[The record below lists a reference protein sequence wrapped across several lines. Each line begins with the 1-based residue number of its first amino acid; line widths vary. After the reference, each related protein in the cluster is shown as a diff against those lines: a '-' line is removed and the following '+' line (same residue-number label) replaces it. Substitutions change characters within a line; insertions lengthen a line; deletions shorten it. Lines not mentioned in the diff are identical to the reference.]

1 MFFRAKNLLPVAE
14 NISLCGKPQHSNL
27 CESEKAILVSSGVE
41 MTGPV
46 LLYPR
51 LYLSTTRTYICVDSK
66 RTLRDNS
73 CVMYRKEGTFRFG
86 TVHKL
91 LQCSGGTFALVRTLI
106 PLAQI
111 CTDDTTYAKID
122 DHLKMCT
129 QT

>member
-1 MFFRAKNLLPVAE
+1 M
-14 NISLCGKPQHSNL
+14 
-27 CESEKAILVSSGVE
+27 VSSGVD

-86 TVHKL
+86 AVHKL
-91 LQCSGGTFALVRTLI
+91 LRCSGGTFALVKTLI